1 MSLNLYQP
9 FIVKSSNAYFVEFP
23 KWLSSLPL
31 PLPLCRFLS
40 GLWEER
46 KSHKLLGPPISHH
59 WHGSITLWRGSLATY
74 TPPPPPPPALPFAG
88 TFCFVYI
95 CRRWSLIGRT
105 RRFRA
110 ESLAGGSLRG
120 SPICC
125 SCCSQYHTMEPS
137 EPLASRPAHS
147 SFVRRRCQFVRLCRA
162 RYRYTNII
170 HIYKRLVPIYI
181 YIAYRTYRS
190 SSNIKRVSSLIV
202 ENKEGIRECASI
214 SAWHMVLFLP
224 IQRGICAR
232 KKQIHCVTRF

>member
-74 TPPPPPPPALPFAG
+74 TPPPPPPPPPALPFAG

-181 YIAYRTYRS
+181 YR
-190 SSNIKRVSSLIV
+190 
-202 ENKEGIRECASI
+202 I
-214 SAWHMVLFLP
+214 SHISFKFKYQKSFQLNC
-224 IQRGICAR
+224 G
-232 KKQIHCVTRF
+232 K